1 MMDSV
6 LNCGTTG
13 WLMIA
18 GGAVS
23 YGVLLLAGAALIKYL
38 VSGSRS
44 HATAPPSS
52 AV

>member
-18 GGAVS
+18 CGALS

-38 VSGSRS
+38 VFGGRS
-44 HATAPPSS
+44 QATAPPS
-52 AV
+52 ATV